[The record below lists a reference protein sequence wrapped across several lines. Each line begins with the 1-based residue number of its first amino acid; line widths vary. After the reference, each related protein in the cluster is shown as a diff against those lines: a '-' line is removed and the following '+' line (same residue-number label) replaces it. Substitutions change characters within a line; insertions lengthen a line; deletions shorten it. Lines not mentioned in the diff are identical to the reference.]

1 MLKNRPLAAALLVLV
16 IVIGATSL
24 GFLTSKFSSEQKT
37 SAQTPQIPGL
47 FWPNPKQLGQF
58 SALDQNNQNF
68 ELSGF
73 ENKWSL
79 IFFGFTHCPDICP
92 ITLNLM
98 KQAEAIISERDDL
111 ANTQFVFVSTDPKR
125 DTPEAMKTYIN
136 YFNSDFIGLTGDPQ
150 IESLNRQ
157 IGVVSI
163 LGEPDEKGDYTVDHS
178 ASMFIIDPKG
188 RIVGKLSPPHVLN
201 NTINIYTGIREFIEA
216 NDS

>member
-1 MLKNRPLAAALLVLV
+1 MLKNRPLAASILVLA
-16 IVIGATSL
+16 IVIGSITL
-24 GFLTSKFSSEQKT
+24 GFITSKFSSQQTIT
-37 SAQTPQIPGL
+37 SETPQIPGL

-58 SALDQNNQNF
+58 NVLDQNNQSF
-68 ELSGF
+68 GLSGF

-79 IFFGFTHCPDICP
+79 LFFGFTHCPDICP

-98 KQAEAIISERDDL
+98 KQAEEIISEREEL
-111 ANTQFVFVSTDPKR
+111 ANTQFIFVSTDPKR

-136 YFNSDFIGLTGDPQ
+136 YFNPDFIGLTGEPQ

-163 LGEPDEKGDYTVDHS
+163 LGEPDENGDYTVDHS

-201 NTINIYTGIREFIEA
+201 NTIAIYSGIRKFIET
-216 NDS
+216 NE